1 VTVPCI
7 SNVLLAESRG
17 TTTPRSLIQ
26 PLLCDCLDALH
37 VTNTEPT
44 RLPRFPVTSVYFRR
58 AVAME
63 TARLLLGSVVAGS
76 AGLMAAARAGLA
88 ASPSLSTPSEADS
101 VGTLPSASDAAD
113 PLRHP
118 TSPAMQRFVISQC
131 QDEEEAV
138 DMAVDASESR
148 TMHDNVPVRGDPA
161 GQTATDGGRDRPQ
174 AGLSRAAG
182 GPSVGEVGIPREALP
197 RATCGNGSYV
207 GTEGIEPRFDF
218 VVVPS
223 ADQLKDV
230 SDPFVSQYMMDITS
244 EWPQPTT
251 SRLRKRLNALGKE
264 SAGAS
269 RGTTRGSNAT
279 MKTWSSRIRT
289 ACAFANFVG
298 RTVCIDPALSRP
310 IDGEIDRG
318 VQKFFRCLS
327 PYTKL
332 VITTFLECRRRGYPV
347 SGGGRRLSATSLKDY
362 SSGLSFLFAEAKVD
376 GPRGVVP
383 VVVDCCERTS
393 PWQPKGIAELREE
406 EKVRADPGS
415 FTGNPMATADVRDFR
430 GATNKEARHDGE
442 TQLSSAP
449 VTESM
454 IQRFFDAM
462 IRSHQTAIDKDGERV
477 SLMSALKDMVAS
489 SVFGLSG
496 TTPAGSAAPR
506 SSLPAAA
513 RASAAEEPSSDD
525 ECDTPSFTPPSNAL
539 ADFLVYV
546 FYVFAFLTV
555 ARPIILINLK
565 FKDINWPDMTV
576 AENQEFF
583 NRCASVSLG

>member
-1 VTVPCI
+1 
-7 SNVLLAESRG
+7 
-17 TTTPRSLIQ
+17 
-26 PLLCDCLDALH
+26 
-37 VTNTEPT
+37 
-44 RLPRFPVTSVYFRR
+44 
-58 AVAME
+58 
-63 TARLLLGSVVAGS
+63 
-76 AGLMAAARAGLA
+76 
-88 ASPSLSTPSEADS
+88 
-101 VGTLPSASDAAD
+101 
-113 PLRHP
+113 
-118 TSPAMQRFVISQC
+118 
-131 QDEEEAV
+131 
-138 DMAVDASESR
+138 MAVDTSGHRSMPSSGA
-148 TMHDNVPVRGDPA
+148 
-161 GQTATDGGRDRPQ
+161 
-174 AGLSRAAG
+174 
-182 GPSVGEVGIPREALP
+182 PSVGEVGAPRAALP
-197 RATCGNGSYV
+197 RATRGDEANV
-207 GTEGIEPRFDF
+207 RTEEIEPRFEF

-230 SDPFVSQYMMDITS
+230 SDPFVSQYMMAITS

-251 SRLRKRLNALGKE
+251 SRLRKRLNTLGKE
-264 SAGAS
+264 SAGAR

-298 RTVCIDPALSRP
+298 RTVCIDPAKPRP
-310 IDGEIDRG
+310 IDDEIDRG
-318 VQKFFRCLS
+318 VRKFFRCLS

-347 SGGGRRLSATSLKDY
+347 SGGGRSLSATSLKDY

-454 IQRFFDAM
+454 MQRFFDTM
-462 IRSHQTAIDKDGERV
+462 IRSHHPTIGEDGERV
-477 SLMSALKDMVAS
+477 SLVSSLKAMVAS
-489 SVFGLSG
+489 SVIGVSG
-496 TTPAGSAAPR
+496 TTSAGSAAPR
-506 SSLPAAA
+506 NSIPAAA
-513 RASAAEEPSSDD
+513 RVSAEEEPSSDD
-525 ECDTPSFTPPSNAL
+525 ESDTPSFTPPSNAL

-546 FYVFAFLTV
+546 FYVFAFMTV
-555 ARPIILINLK
+555 ARPITLINLK
-565 FKDINWPDMTV
+565 FKDIN
-576 AENQEFF
+576 
-583 NRCASVSLG
+583 